1 MINAFWWLI
10 TVVLVYNIYEMKCKK
25 RSEISYEKIILELC
39 YWYCW
44 DAEVDER
51 MNKRYQRY
59 KKIAHKF
66 LDRGFSL

>member
-1 MINAFWWLI
+1 
-10 TVVLVYNIYEMKCKK
+10 MKYKK
-25 RSEISYEKIILELC
+25 RSEVSYEMIILVLC

>member
-1 MINAFWWLI
+1 
-10 TVVLVYNIYEMKCKK
+10 MKCKK
-25 RSEISYEKIILELC
+25 RSEVSYEKIILELC

-59 KKIAHKF
+59 RKMADKF
-66 LDRGFSL
+66 LFYNITEWK